1 MDTRFLGTH
10 KTAIPAEYFWG
21 FLESFCR
28 HSTAF
33 VVLEVVGSLGRCSI
47 CRGVVLTVRRRGGWR
62 PNCPW
67 RHNHLGLCPMPQAL
81 ISSRHCRCS
90 VCQFDFNLAVIVAL
104 GCYLV
109 AQLNLCCNLCVGS
122 PPQES
127 KDMAKQDALENVVEL
142 NPNKSW
148 SNIINLALIH
158 ILYQIF

>member
-1 MDTRFLGTH
+1 
-10 KTAIPAEYFWG
+10 
-21 FLESFCR
+21 
-28 HSTAF
+28 
-33 VVLEVVGSLGRCSI
+33 
-47 CRGVVLTVRRRGGWR
+47 
-62 PNCPW
+62 
-67 RHNHLGLCPMPQAL
+67 MPQAL

-90 VCQFDFNLAVIVAL
+90 MCQFDFNLAVIAL
-104 GCYLV
+104 GYLV
-109 AQLNLCCNLCVGS
+109 AQLYFCCNLCGGS